1 MFDNC
6 RANDNYALHI
16 MRAGSSPMIESF
28 YGITIEN
35 ELSVGFGWR
44 SLPKFRSTEVLAI
57 RFPQ

>member
-1 MFDNC
+1 
-6 RANDNYALHI
+6 
-16 MRAGSSPMIESF
+16 MIESF